1 MVVRTED
8 VRDFARGV
16 DERVD
21 VFGDVLG
28 RLTHELDGLTRKVAE
43 LERKVDGLVPMVIDT
58 GEVSFE
64 TNVGQYEG
72 AGEPVPIWEVIRT
85 LVPVEDT
92 EGGVGDSPPSR
103 FTRSLRRLDEL
114 VEDLVDRSQARDLS
128 DYGTAPLAE
137 LGDLGELFQL

>member
-1 MVVRTED
+1 MVVRVED
-8 VRDFARGV
+8 VRDFIRGV

-58 GEVSFE
+58 GEPSFE
-64 TNVGQYEG
+64 TDVRQYKG
-72 AGEPVPIWEVIRT
+72 GEPVPIREVVRT

>member
-1 MVVRTED
+1 MVVRVED
-8 VRDFARGV
+8 VHDFVRGV

-64 TNVGQYEG
+64 TDIGQYEG
-72 AGEPVPIWEVIRT
+72 EGEPVPIREVVRT

-103 FTRSLRRLDEL
+103 FTRSLRWLDEL

>member
-1 MVVRTED
+1 MVIRVED
-8 VRDFARGV
+8 VRDFVRGV

-28 RLTHELDGLTRKVAE
+28 RLTHELDGLTRKVAD

-64 TNVGQYEG
+64 TDVGQYEG
-72 AGEPVPIWEVIRT
+72 EGVPVPIREVVRT

-92 EGGVGDSPPSR
+92 EGAVGDSPPSR

-128 DYGTAPLAE
+128 DYGTAPLAD

>member
-1 MVVRTED
+1 MVVWVED
-8 VRDFARGV
+8 VRDFIRGV
-16 DERVD
+16 DEHVD

-58 GEVSFE
+58 GEPSFK
-64 TNVGQYEG
+64 TDIGQYEG
-72 AGEPVPIWEVIRT
+72 GEAVLIREVVRT

-92 EGGVGDSPPSR
+92 EGAVGDSPLSQ
-103 FTRSLRRLDEL
+103 FTRSLRQLDEL
-114 VEDLVDRSQARDLS
+114 VEDLVDQSQVRELS

-137 LGDLGELFQL
+137 LGDIGKLFQL

>member
-1 MVVRTED
+1 MVVWVED
-8 VRDFARGV
+8 VRDFIRGV

-64 TNVGQYEG
+64 TDIGKYEG
-72 AGEPVPIWEVIRT
+72 GEPVLIWEVVRT

-92 EGGVGDSPPSR
+92 EGAVGDSPPSR

-114 VEDLVDRSQARDLS
+114 VEDLVDWSQARELL
-128 DYGTAPLAE
+128 DYRTAPLVE
-137 LGDLGELFQL
+137 LGDIGELFQL